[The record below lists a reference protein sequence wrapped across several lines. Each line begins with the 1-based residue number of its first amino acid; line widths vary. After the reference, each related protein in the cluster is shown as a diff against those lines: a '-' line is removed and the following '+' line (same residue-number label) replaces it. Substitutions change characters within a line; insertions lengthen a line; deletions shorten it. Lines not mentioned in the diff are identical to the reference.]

1 MKKEPRITPS
11 KLGALCGEN
20 PCYRC
25 FWCLL
30 RMSFKKPFDFGT
42 PYVMQLLDQLQKQVA
57 KVFLAEEGELP
68 EFFGAFRSATK
79 IISLT
84 SMSAYHRE
92 TDLHLYGMPDLVFEN
107 KDGSRMILD
116 NKTAFPKTED
126 EALFYK
132 YQAQVNFYGFL
143 CEQAAEAYKVSRVG
157 IMYYVFKPL
166 TDEEVLD
173 MTGPSSIM
181 PLFDGKLRLVDYDP
195 ERIVLPLLKKVRELL
210 DMDRPPDSADGCKD
224 CKLIEEFSKLFHEKD
239 DLQYLRKVMTDREW
253 REDRAKRHY
262 EALMDPNPNIQERL
276 ERLVRQAT
284 PGGVLANWDYSPD
297 PDEAD

>member
-1 MKKEPRITPS
+1 
-11 KLGALCGEN
+11 
-20 PCYRC
+20 
-25 FWCLL
+25 
-30 RMSFKKPFDFGT
+30 
-42 PYVMQLLDQLQKQVA
+42 
-57 KVFLAEEGELP
+57 
-68 EFFGAFRSATK
+68 
-79 IISLT
+79 
-84 SMSAYHRE
+84 
-92 TDLHLYGMPDLVFEN
+92 
-107 KDGSRMILD
+107 
-116 NKTAFPKTED
+116 
-126 EALFYK
+126 
-132 YQAQVNFYGFL
+132 
-143 CEQAAEAYKVSRVG
+143 
-157 IMYYVFKPL
+157 
-166 TDEEVLD
+166 

>member
-1 MKKEPRITPS
+1 
-11 KLGALCGEN
+11 
-20 PCYRC
+20 
-25 FWCLL
+25 
-30 RMSFKKPFDFGT
+30 MSFKKPFDFGT
-42 PYVMQLLDQLQKQVA
+42 PYVMQLLDQLQKQIA
-57 KVFLAEEGELP
+57 RVFLAEEGELP

-79 IISLT
+79 IINIT

-92 TDLHLYGMPDLVFEN
+92 TGLHLYGMPDLVFEN

-143 CEQAAEAYKVSRVG
+143 CEHAAEAYKVSRVG

-173 MTGPSSIM
+173 TTGPSSIM
-181 PLFDGKLRLVDYDP
+181 PRFDGRLTLVDYDP
-195 ERIVLPLLKKVRELL
+195 DRIVLPLLRKVRELL

-224 CKLIEEFSKLFHEKD
+224 CKLIEEFSKLFQKD
-239 DLQYLRKVMTDREW
+239 DLQYLRSVMNDRELYQYQA
-253 REDRAKRHY
+253 RQRY
-262 EALMDPNPNIQERL
+262 LALADPNPNIQQRTEM
-276 ERLVRQAT
+276 LVRQAT
-284 PGGVLANWDYSPD
+284 PGGVLANWNFSPE